1 MSESGIQILGF
12 APVERGEAIRR
23 LALAYRDSEV
33 WQIPVEVVENF
44 RDQVE
49 HWYAKIPARIRYVCD
64 KMKDGGT
71 NSQPF
76 NSVPEMEHWLK
87 SHGELL
93 MLSEASEALGRDL
106 YTKHRA
112 VHDWFGH
119 IVPGNQFG
127 GVGEAHAFKV
137 HKSQYTGDV
146 LPIVFSDVVLA
157 NAYWEHVGS
166 PWEGER
172 FVCREDLYPVAAF
185 L

>member
-1 MSESGIQILGF
+1 MEHVISAQALPMRSARE
-12 APVERGEAIRR
+12 EAIRQ

-33 WQIPVEVVENF
+33 WQIPQRVKDNF

-49 HWYAKIPARIRYVCD
+49 HWYGKIPAKIRYLCD
-64 KMKDGGT
+64 T
-71 NSQPF
+71 NSSQPF
-76 NSVPEMEHWLK
+76 ESVPQMEHWLK

-93 MLSEASEALGRDL
+93 MLSEFSEQLGRDL

-127 GVGEAHAFKV
+127 GVGEAHAFNV
-137 HKSQYTGDV
+137 HKTQYSRDV
-146 LPIVFSDVVLA
+146 LPLVFSDVVLA
-157 NAYWEHVGS
+157 NTYWEHFGA
-166 PWEGER
+166 PWPGER
-172 FVCREDLYPVAAF
+172 WINREDLYPLAKV

>member
-1 MSESGIQILGF
+1 MRN
-12 APVERGEAIRR
+12 ERQEAIRQ

-33 WQIPVEVVENF
+33 WHIPQEVKENF

-49 HWYAKIPARIRYVCD
+49 FWFKKIPKPVRYLCD
-64 KMKDGGT
+64 LKEG
-71 NSQPF
+71 QPF
-76 NSVPEMEHWLK
+76 ESVPQMR
-87 SHGELL
+87 SHLEVSGELL
-93 MLSEASEALGRDL
+93 MLSEASHELGREL

-119 IVPGNQFG
+119 IVPNNQFG

-137 HKSQYTGDV
+137 HATQYSADV

-172 FVCREDLYPVAAF
+172 FVNRADLYPLAGI